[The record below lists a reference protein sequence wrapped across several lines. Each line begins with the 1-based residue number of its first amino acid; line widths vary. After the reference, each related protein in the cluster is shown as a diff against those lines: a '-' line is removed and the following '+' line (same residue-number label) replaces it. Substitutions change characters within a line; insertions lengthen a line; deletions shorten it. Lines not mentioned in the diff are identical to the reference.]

1 MVCLLYV
8 IVCFIYQTS
17 LCLMFGTLFS
27 ANFFLHLTLNIVTI
41 KNLYLQPGHVI
52 NQNSIISC
60 FLYWSSVC
68 LSICL
73 SVCLSVCLFELGCL
87 TIWPHH
93 MQRLLVCIQYAD
105 QSENCLNFNIG
116 RFHSV
121 FQCLFDVFTGV
132 WTSTLHTFQEASCD
146 GEPMKMSC
154 PPGMLVSIQFAQYG
168 RQVPSTEMCPRLEQ
182 SDQPKPSNP
191 WQQKYQDE
199 DTNCL
204 ATTSLTVSFT
214 SSIFITTLV

>member
-1 MVCLLYV
+1 
-8 IVCFIYQTS
+8 
-17 LCLMFGTLFS
+17 
-27 ANFFLHLTLNIVTI
+27 
-41 KNLYLQPGHVI
+41 
-52 NQNSIISC
+52 
-60 FLYWSSVC
+60 
-68 LSICL
+68 
-73 SVCLSVCLFELGCL
+73 
-87 TIWPHH
+87 
-93 MQRLLVCIQYAD
+93 
-105 QSENCLNFNIG
+105 
-116 RFHSV
+116 
-121 FQCLFDVFTGV
+121 
-132 WTSTLHTFQEASCD
+132 
-146 GEPMKMSC
+146 MKMSC